1 MKKTIL
7 FSLLFAILIA
17 ACGGNTSA
25 KTMTVTGKVKGLKKG
40 TLFLQHIPDS
50 TLVTLDSLQVE
61 GDGSFSFHTEV
72 ESPEIFYL
80 YLDKKDAN
88 DINDR
93 ITFFGEPGNI
103 TINTAWNTFDTNA
116 KIVGSETQKKLEE
129 YQKTMYRFNFKN
141 LELMQT
147 AANRQTAL
155 DSVQM
160 DSIQRLSNR
169 NVQRGYAFAL
179 NYALNNKDSYIAPYI
194 ALTEVS
200 DANVI
205 YLDSIYN
212 SLTPEVADS
221 KYGTKLGEY
230 LAQIKETNQ

>member
-7 FSLLFAILIA
+7 FSLLFVFLLA

-61 GDGSFSFHTEV
+61 GDGSFSFNTEL

-116 KIVGSETQKKLEE
+116 RIVGSETQKKLEE
-129 YQKTMYRFNFKN
+129 YQKTMSRFNFKN

-155 DSVQM
+155 DSVEM
-160 DSIQRLSNR
+160 DSIQRLSDR

-212 SLTPEVADS
+212 SLTPKVADS